1 MEAMSHLP
9 LKYLEH
15 GLGDDAEAVRVWFQL
30 PARQWFCAVIPPRM
44 SGEVMFYVQK
54 PLETIIHR
62 YIRAS
67 TILKSD
73 IIKHTKKS
81 RCCPSGELVAPLPRR
96 IHSSA
101 LP

>member
-44 SGEVMFYVQK
+44 SGEVMFYGLQ
-54 PLETIIHR
+54 
-62 YIRAS
+62 
-67 TILKSD
+67 
-73 IIKHTKKS
+73 
-81 RCCPSGELVAPLPRR
+81 PS
-96 IHSSA
+96 
-101 LP
+101 